1 MSNNENVSKTSI
13 NWFPG
18 HMNKAR
24 RLMEDSLKLVDM
36 VIEIIDCRIPYSSA
50 NPLLDQLINN
60 KPRLIVLSKKDKADD
75 MDTIKWINNLKD
87 DHTSCVAINSLN
99 DNVKAILIKECR
111 NIMAAKI
118 ARMKAKGMKP
128 RAIRAMVVGI
138 PNVGKSTLINAVA
151 KKRIAKVANK
161 PGVTQSLQWMRL
173 DKDLELLDTPGVLW
187 PKFNDENVA
196 LNLALCKAIK
206 DEVLNIEQ
214 IAVYAMKKMIAYYPE
229 RLIDR
234 YNIVISD
241 DIYDMFRQIGENQK
255 LIMAKNEVDY
265 ERVYAFFV
273 QEVREDKLG
282 GLTWEKVA

>member
-1 MSNNENVSKTSI
+1 MDNKEVVNKTNI

-36 VIEIIDCRIPYSSA
+36 VIEIRDCRIPYSSA

-60 KPRLIVLSKKDKADD
+60 KPRLIVLSKKDKADENE
-75 MDTIKWINNLKD
+75 TIKWINSLKD

-99 DNVKAILIKECR
+99 DNVKNILIKECR

-196 LNLALCKAIK
+196 FNLALCKAIK

-214 IAVYAMKKMIAYYPE
+214 IAVYAMQKMVAYYPE
-229 RLIDR
+229 RLVER
-234 YNIVISD
+234 YDLNINEDV
-241 DIYDMFRQIGENQK
+241 YDMFRQIGENQK

-282 GLTWEKVA
+282 GLTWERV